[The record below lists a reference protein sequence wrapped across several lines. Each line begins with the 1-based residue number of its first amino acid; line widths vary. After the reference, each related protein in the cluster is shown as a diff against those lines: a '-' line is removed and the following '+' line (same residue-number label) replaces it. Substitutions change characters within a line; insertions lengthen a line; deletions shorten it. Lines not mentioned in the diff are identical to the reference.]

1 MAKAKMFGLLGTKT
15 ILVPAAVAALTAAVM
30 AGVPALAQS
39 SAPEAAPAAAAT
51 PIIKVGFK
59 NGPVSF
65 TGSGKTVASMSLG
78 KGSWDIFAKAWLH
91 GGPSP
96 VVVTCVLVAG
106 ADFDGTTAALEVGPT
121 SAFAQAIALNVA
133 HKFRAAGS
141 VKLQCTSI
149 GTTVSANFIKISA
162 INAGTLT
169 SVKLP

>member
-1 MAKAKMFGLLGTKT
+1 MKAKRFGWLSART
-15 ILVPAAVAALTAAVM
+15 IVVPAAVAALTAAVM

-39 SAPEAAPAAAAT
+39 SARATPTALAT

-65 TGSGKTVASMSLG
+65 TGAGKTVASMTLD

-96 VVVTCVLVAG
+96 VVVTCVLAAG
-106 ADFDGTTAALEVGPT
+106 PDFDSTTAALEVGPT
-121 SAFAQAIALNVA
+121 SAFAQAIALNVS
-133 HKFRAAGS
+133 HKFSAAGS

-162 INAGTLT
+162 IKAGTLT